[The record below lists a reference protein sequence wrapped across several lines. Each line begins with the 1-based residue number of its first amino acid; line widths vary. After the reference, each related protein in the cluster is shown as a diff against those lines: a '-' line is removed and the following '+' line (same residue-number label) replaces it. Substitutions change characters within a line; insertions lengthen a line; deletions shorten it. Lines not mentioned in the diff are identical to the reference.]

1 MSEFS
6 SQWLALR
13 EPADHRSRNQA
24 LREQLNQLFAR
35 SRTAESL
42 PLRII
47 DLGSGTGSNL
57 RGLSPHLDC
66 DQHWTLIDY
75 DPKLIEAA
83 RLALS
88 AWADT
93 AEPAKDTSLRLRKG
107 DKHLQVDFLCTDLSK
122 NIELILEQPAD
133 LLTAAAFFDLVAE
146 PWLERFCSAL
156 CTPLYTVLTYDG
168 SEQWTP
174 THPADEQALRAFH
187 AHQATDKGFGLAAGP
202 KAVDIMQRRLLEYGF
217 QVSIAPS
224 PWELDQTQ
232 DAALIHALA
241 TGSAQAVGETG
252 LLDAATLASWKTARQ
267 EAQACMIGHW
277 DLLATFGS

>member
-6 SQWLALR
+6 SQWLGMR
-13 EPADHRSRNQA
+13 EPADHRSTNPA
-24 LREQLNQLFAR
+24 LREQLNALLTR
-35 SRTAESL
+35 SRAKDNQS
-42 PLRII
+42 LRII

-57 RGLSPHLDC
+57 RGLAPHLDS

-83 RLALS
+83 RLALN
-88 AWADT
+88 AWADGFESNGEQT
-93 AEPAKDTSLRLRKG
+93 LHLKKAG
-107 DKHLQVDFLCTDLSK
+107 KHIQVDFLCTDLSK
-122 NIELILEQPAD
+122 NIETILEQPAD

-156 CTPLYTVLTYDG
+156 CTPFYTVLTYDG
-168 SEQWTP
+168 TEQWMP
-174 THPADEQALRAFH
+174 KHPADEEALRAFH

-202 KAVDIMQRRLLEYGF
+202 RAVDIMQRLLLDYGF

-224 PWELDQTQ
+224 PWELDQTH
-232 DAALIHALA
+232 DTELIHALA

-267 EAQACMIGHW
+267 EAQACTIGHW

>member
-6 SQWLALR
+6 SQWLATR
-13 EPADHRSRNQA
+13 EAADHRSRNLA
-24 LREQLNQLFAR
+24 LRGQLNALLTSSR
-35 SRTAESL
+35 SNDSQ

-57 RGLSPHLDC
+57 RGLAPHLDS
-66 DQHWTLIDY
+66 DQHWTLTDY
-75 DPKLIEAA
+75 DAKLIEAS
-83 RLALS
+83 RLALT
-88 AWADT
+88 AWADSSDAST
-93 AEPAKDTSLRLRKG
+93 DTVL
-107 DKHLQVDFLCTDLSK
+107 HLKKSGKRIQVDFLCTDLSK
-122 NIELILEQPAD
+122 NIETILEQPAD

-168 SEQWTP
+168 TEQWIP
-174 THPADEQALRAFH
+174 KHPADQEALRAFH

-202 KAVDIMQRRLLEYGF
+202 RAVDIMQRRLLDYGF

-224 PWELDQTQ
+224 PWELDQTH
-232 DAALIHALA
+232 DSELIHALA

-267 EAQACMIGHW
+267 EAHACTIGHW
-277 DLLATFGS
+277 DLLATFSS

>member
-24 LREQLNQLFAR
+24 LREQLNQGLKD
-35 SRTAESL
+35 SRAASTQ
-42 PLRII
+42 PLRVI

-57 RGLSPHLDC
+57 RGLAPHLDG

-83 RLALS
+83 RSALS
-88 AWADT
+88 KWADT
-93 AEPAKDTSLRLRKG
+93 SELASDATLRLTKQG
-107 DKHLQVDFLCTDLSK
+107 KHILVDFLCTDLSQH
-122 NIELILEQPAD
+122 IEMILEQPAD

-156 CTPLYTVLTYDG
+156 STPLYTVLTYDG
-168 SEQWTP
+168 SERWMP
-174 THPADEQALRAFH
+174 KHPADEEALRAFH
-187 AHQATDKGFGLAAGP
+187 AHQATDKGFGFAAGP
-202 KAVDIMQRRLLEYGF
+202 KAVDILQHRLLGYGF

-224 PWELDQTQ
+224 PWELSQTH
-232 DAALIHALA
+232 DAELIRALA
-241 TGSAQAVGETG
+241 AGSAQAVGETG
-252 LLDAATLASWKTARQ
+252 LLDAATLASWKAARQ
-267 EAQACMIGHW
+267 EAQHCTIGHW
-277 DLLATFGS
+277 DLLATFGA

>member
-6 SQWLALR
+6 SQWLTMR
-13 EPADHRSRNQA
+13 EAADHRSRNKA
-24 LREQLNQLFAR
+24 LREQLNAVLTL
-35 SRTAESL
+35 SRTSDSP

-57 RGLSPHLDC
+57 RGLAPYLDG

-83 RLALS
+83 GLALKE
-88 AWADT
+88 WADSVDPKSNT
-93 AEPAKDTSLRLRKG
+93 TLHLKKAG
-107 DKHLQVDFLCTDLSK
+107 KHIQVDFLCTDLSE
-122 NIELILEQPAD
+122 NIETILEQPAD

-146 PWLERFCSAL
+146 SWLERFCSAL

-168 SEQWTP
+168 SEQWLP
-174 THPADEQALRAFH
+174 KHPADDQALRAFH

-202 KAVDIMQRRLLEYGF
+202 KAVDIMQRRLLDYGF

-224 PWELDQTQ
+224 PWELDRTH
-232 DAALIHALA
+232 DAELIHALA
-241 TGSAQAVGETG
+241 TGSAKAVGETG
-252 LLDAATLASWKTARQ
+252 LLDATTLASWKTARQ
-267 EAQACMIGHW
+267 DAQACMIGHW

>member
-24 LREQLNQLFAR
+24 LRQQLNQVLQNTR
-35 SRTAESL
+35 SNSSE

-57 RGLSPHLDC
+57 RGLAPHLDG

-83 RLALS
+83 RAALGQ
-88 AWADT
+88 WADKSET
-93 AEPAKDTSLRLRKG
+93 DSDAAMHLQKNG
-107 DKHLQVDFLCTDLSK
+107 KHIQVDFLCTDLSK

-146 PWLERFCSAL
+146 PWLERFCAAL

-168 SEQWTP
+168 SERWTP
-174 THPADEQALRAFH
+174 MHPADEAALQAFH
-187 AHQATDKGFGLAAGP
+187 AHQATDKGFGFAAGP
-202 KAVDIMQRRLLEYGF
+202 KAVDILQHRLLDYGF

-224 PWELDQTQ
+224 PWELDRTQ
-232 DAALIHALA
+232 DAELIRALA
-241 TGSAQAVGETG
+241 TGSAQAVSETG
-252 LLDAATLASWKTARQ
+252 LLDSATLHSWKAARQ
-267 EAQACMIGHW
+267 EAQTCTIGHW
-277 DLLATFGS
+277 DLLAKFSG

>member
-6 SQWLALR
+6 SQWLTMR
-13 EPADHRSRNQA
+13 EPADHRSRNKA
-24 LREQLNQLFAR
+24 LREQLNAMLTL
-35 SRTAESL
+35 SRTSDSP

-57 RGLSPHLDC
+57 RGLAPHLAG

-75 DPKLIEAA
+75 DPKLIESAG
-83 RLALS
+83 LALKE
-88 AWADT
+88 WADSV
-93 AEPAKDTSLRLRKG
+93 EPNSSPTLHLTKAG
-107 DKHLQVDFLCTDLSK
+107 KHIQVDFLCTDLSK
-122 NIELILEQPAD
+122 NIETILEQPAD

-168 SEQWTP
+168 SEQWQP
-174 THPADEQALRAFH
+174 KHPADDQALRAFH

-202 KAVDIMQRRLLEYGF
+202 KAVDIMQRRLLDYGF

-224 PWELDQTQ
+224 PWELDRTH
-232 DAALIHALA
+232 DAELIHALA

-252 LLDAATLASWKTARQ
+252 LLDATTLASWKTARQ

>member
-6 SQWLALR
+6 SQWLSMR
-13 EPADHRSRNQA
+13 EPADHRSRNKA
-24 LREQLNQLFAR
+24 LREQLNAILTL
-35 SRTAESL
+35 SRTSDSP

-57 RGLSPHLDC
+57 RGLAPHLDG

-83 RLALS
+83 GFALKE
-88 AWADT
+88 WADSVESSSNPT
-93 AEPAKDTSLRLRKG
+93 LHLKKAG
-107 DKHLQVDFLCTDLSK
+107 KHIQVDFLCTDLSK
-122 NIELILEQPAD
+122 NIETILEQPAD
-133 LLTAAAFFDLVAE
+133 LVTAAAFFDLVAE
-146 PWLERFCSAL
+146 SWLDRFCSAL

-168 SEQWTP
+168 SEQWLP
-174 THPADEQALRAFH
+174 KHAADDQALRAFH

-202 KAVDIMQRRLLEYGF
+202 KAVDIMQRRLLDYGF

-224 PWELDQTQ
+224 PWELDRTH
-232 DAALIHALA
+232 DANLIHALA

-252 LLDAATLASWKTARQ
+252 LLDATTLASWKAARQ

-277 DLLATFGS
+277 DLLATFSS

>member
-13 EPADHRSRNQA
+13 EPADHRSTNPT
-24 LREQLNQLFAR
+24 LREQLNALLMH
-35 SRTAESL
+35 SRTNDSQ

-57 RGLSPHLDC
+57 RGLAPHLNS

-83 RLALS
+83 RHTLT
-88 AWADT
+88 AWADS
-93 AEPAKDTSLRLRKG
+93 ADASSDTVL
-107 DKHLQVDFLCTDLSK
+107 HLKKSGKRIQVDFLCTDLSK
-122 NIELILEQPAD
+122 NIETILEQPAD

-146 PWLERFCSAL
+146 TWLERFCSAL
-156 CTPLYTVLTYDG
+156 CTPFYTVLTYDG
-168 SEQWTP
+168 TEQWIP
-174 THPADEQALRAFH
+174 KHPADVEALRAFH

-202 KAVDIMQRRLLEYGF
+202 RAVDIMQRRLLDYGF

-224 PWELDQTQ
+224 PWELDQTH
-232 DAALIHALA
+232 DSDLIHALA

-252 LLDAATLASWKTARQ
+252 QLDDATLASWKTARQ
-267 EAQACMIGHW
+267 EAKACTIGHW